1 MTSTLNTDVIQS
13 KSTDGD
19 LTIQG
24 SGTGVPNLEA
34 GFKVGGTAGVPVSA
48 LRAGTDGEL
57 ITWAADAT
65 ATTVAVGT
73 ATHVL
78 TSNGAGSAPTFQAAA
93 GGGGLKSVQVFTSS
107 GTWTKP
113 TDIGSVR
120 VQLVAGGAAG
130 NHSGYG
136 GGAGG
141 YSEKFID
148 VSSISSVTVT
158 VAAAVAGNTAGNSSS
173 FGTHLSATGGFK
185 GGAGAFGGLGG
196 VGTGGDINTYGGG
209 GGYHDGAASSSGGSS
224 YFGGGQQGRSATF
237 GTNTA
242 AHLAYG
248 GGGIGVYNGYTQG
261 ANSVGGLV
269 VVWEYE

>member
-1 MTSTLNTDVIQS
+1 MTSTLKADVLQS
-13 KSTDGD
+13 KTTNGD
-19 LTIQG
+19 LTISGDG
-24 SGTGVPNLEA
+24 SGVPNLEA
-34 GFKVGGTAGVPVSA
+34 GFKVGGTVGVPISD
-48 LRAGTDGEL
+48 LRPT
-57 ITWAADAT
+57 
-65 ATTVAVGT
+65 GT

-78 TSNGAGSAPTFQAAA
+78 TSNGAGSAPTFQAASA
-93 GGGGLKSVQVFTSS
+93 GGLASVQVFTAT

-113 TDIGSVR
+113 AGISSVR
-120 VQLVAGGAAG
+120 VQLVGGGAAG

-141 YSEKFID
+141 YSEEFID
-148 VSSISSVTVT
+148 VSAVSTVAVTVG
-158 VAAAVAGNTAGNSSS
+158 AAVAGNTAGNTSS
-173 FGTHLSATGGFK
+173 FGSYLSATGGSL
-185 GGAGAFGGLGG
+185 GASAYGGLGG

-224 YFGGGQQGRSATF
+224 YFGGGQQGRGSTF

-269 VVWEYE
+269 VVWEYGG